1 MDKAAITM
9 IESFGW
15 IGVLVVL
22 LSAIAYLIWKEQNT
36 QKQNTANREDFK
48 AALKQEM
55 GVMNYNLESVVSCLD
70 SRIESVSTKVDVLKQ
85 ASEER
90 KKILLDNIHN
100 IDKKIDKNEE
110 ETVRIEGK
118 IDNINRVMTKKIS
131 SVETQMHHYHAHDN
145 EIHNIEARE
154 QANRIFKKDKGGQ
167 LSCCLR
173 KYCKEMSADHVFL
186 AQFHNGTVDLRG
198 IHFVKFDI
206 ITDEFADPLHLAE
219 GDMEFAPLYKDQY
232 VVSFGNTG
240 SVLCRVPS
248 LILDVD
254 GSELIEQSDTL
265 YRRCKARGIEQIGL
279 AIIRDHDGDPIGFV
293 GATNHS
299 KDKKLQSEVLE
310 KLATEI
316 QNIYNTTDYD

>member
-1 MDKAAITM
+1 MDKAALTM

-22 LSAIAYLIWKEQNT
+22 LSAIAYLIWKEQHT
-36 QKQNTANREDFK
+36 QKQNTENKEDFK
-48 AALKQEM
+48 TALKHEM
-55 GVMNYNLESVVSCLD
+55 GIMNYNLESVVSSLD
-70 SRIESVSTKVDVLKQ
+70 TKIESVSTKVDVLKQ

-100 IDKKIDKNEE
+100 IDTKIDKNEE

-118 IDNINRVMTKKIS
+118 IDNINRAITKKIA
-131 SVETQMHHYHAHDN
+131 SVETQMHHYHSKDN

-154 QANRIFKKDKGGQ
+154 QANRIFKKDKGGL
-167 LSCCLR
+167 LSNSLR
-173 KYCKEMSADHVFL
+173 EYCKEMCADHVFL

-198 IHFVKFDI
+198 VHFVKFDI
-206 ITDEFADPLHLAE
+206 ITDEFADPIHLAH

-232 VVSFGNTG
+232 VVSFGNTA

-254 GSELIEQSDTL
+254 GPDLINQSDTL
-265 YRRCKARGIEQIGL
+265 YRRCKARNIEQIGL

-299 KDKKLQSEVLE
+299 KDKKIQSTVLE
-310 KLATEI
+310 KLVTEI
-316 QNIYNTTDYD
+316 ENIYNTTDYD